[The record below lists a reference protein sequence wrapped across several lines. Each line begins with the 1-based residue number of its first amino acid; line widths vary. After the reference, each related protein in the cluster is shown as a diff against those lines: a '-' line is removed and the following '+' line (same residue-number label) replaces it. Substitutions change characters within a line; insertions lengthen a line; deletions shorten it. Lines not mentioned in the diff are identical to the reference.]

1 MIRIAAVGLLAV
13 ILITQLPE
21 DKKEYRLMTAM
32 CTGLYMAVYGAEILS
47 GIVSSI
53 TGLVDRTGIN
63 REYISLLLKCFGI
76 SYIGDFAGS
85 LCRDAGNSAIAK
97 QIELVSKLTILA
109 LSMPVITGLVETIEL
124 FCG

>member
-32 CTGLYMAVYGAEILS
+32 CAGLYMVMYGVEILS
-47 GIVSSI
+47 GIVSGI
-53 TGLVDRTGIN
+53 TGLVDRTGID
-63 REYISLLLKCFGI
+63 REYISLLLRCFGI

-97 QIELVSKLTILA
+97 QIEFVSKLTVLA